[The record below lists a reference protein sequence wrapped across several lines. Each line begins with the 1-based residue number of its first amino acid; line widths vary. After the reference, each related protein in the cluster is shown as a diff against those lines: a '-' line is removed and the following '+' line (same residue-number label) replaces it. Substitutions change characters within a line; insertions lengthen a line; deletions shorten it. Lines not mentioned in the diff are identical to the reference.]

1 MSSRMNKV
9 YIALGSNLGDRQAN
23 LMSAILHLRT
33 FGVGVKRCSSIWET
47 EPVGITDQPWFFNA
61 VTEAETEMSPLELLR
76 LMKRIEQAM
85 GRELTAVNGP
95 RILDIDLL
103 FYGNECMQSEELEL
117 PHPRLQERRFVLQP
131 MMELAPDF
139 RHPISGLSIKELLT
153 AAPALEMTKFVP

>member
-1 MSSRMNKV
+1 MNKV

-23 LMSAILHLRT
+23 LMSAILHLST
-33 FGVGVKRCSSIWET
+33 SGVSVKRCSSIWET

-61 VTEAETEMSPLELLR
+61 VAEVETEMPPLELLR

-85 GRELTAVNGP
+85 GREHAEVNGP
-95 RILDIDLL
+95 RMIDIDLL

-117 PHPRLQERRFVLQP
+117 PHPRLQERRFVLEP

-139 RHPISGLSIKELLT
+139 QHPVSGLSIKELLT
-153 AAPALEMTKFVP
+153 AAPALEMTKFGP